1 MNREETALLCT
12 SWSLRRQEYS
22 EILESQGVVVN
33 LMHWSFFFEI
43 ISRVSLIHTR
53 GLGSQIGL
61 TVAEKCRILTNLAEA
76 SFSCSVNYFVI
87 HSSSSYSP
95 TPNPTSDLL
104 HGMLHG
110 KARALSRSPP
120 CSSKNTKKLPFVSIL
135 SSFFHVA
142 TCSLPTLVSHARAR
156 ARATSQNLSQFSLY
170 RYKSV
175 QYMESH

>member
-1 MNREETALLCT
+1 MSVVGSNLLAQALCQLANEH
-12 SWSLRRQEYS
+12 L
-22 EILESQGVVVN
+22 LDQGY
-33 LMHWSFFFEI
+33 
-43 ISRVSLIHTR
+43 SLIHKT
-53 GLGSQIGL
+53 LD
-61 TVAEKCRILTNLAEA
+61 LAEA

-110 KARALSRSPP
+110 KARALSRSPLR
-120 CSSKNTKKLPFVSIL
+120 SSKNTKKLPFVSIL
-135 SSFFHVA
+135 SSFFHAA
-142 TCSLPTLVSHARAR
+142 TCSLPTLVAHARS
-156 ARATSQNLSQFSLY
+156 RATSQNLSQFSLY

>member
-1 MNREETALLCT
+1 MRAT
-12 SWSLRRQEYS
+12 
-22 EILESQGVVVN
+22 
-33 LMHWSFFFEI
+33 
-43 ISRVSLIHTR
+43 
-53 GLGSQIGL
+53 L
-61 TVAEKCRILTNLAEA
+61 THKTLNLAEA

-87 HSSSSYSP
+87 RSSSSYSP

-120 CSSKNTKKLPFVSIL
+120 CSSKNIKKLPFVSIL

-156 ARATSQNLSQFSLY
+156 ARLVRISVNSVCTGTNPYSTWNHTDSDRSNGFPMNLYLY
-170 RYKSV
+170 RIRTVLNSCMLRFEA
-175 QYMESH
+175 QFRISA